1 MEGIKIMEKHRTTY
15 QFIQFLAHR
24 VGLFMILLL
33 VATQGYAQSARSY
46 ETVSPELSLRSTSLS
61 AMQFTAYSD
70 RALEKVGEWL
80 TYMSLLQESR
90 QDSLLYAELSGYVGE
105 LYLEP
110 DVLLIFG
117 SDKLKLE
124 NWLEANQNVETA
136 EVMVS
141 RHEWIDDW
149 AHNGERF
156 ERHLMVNLAVLEGES
171 PAWAGERILTIYL
184 TRINKDFGGEA
195 IETWEIRLGEME

>member
-1 MEGIKIMEKHRTTY
+1 MEKYRTTY
-15 QFIQFLAHR
+15 QIIQFLTHR

-33 VATQGYAQSARSY
+33 VATQGFSQSARSY

-61 AMQFTAYSD
+61 SMQFTAYSD

-90 QDSLLYAELSGYVGE
+90 QDSLLYTELSGYASE

-124 NWLEANQNVETA
+124 NWLEANQNAETG

-149 AHNGERF
+149 AHNGEHF
-156 ERHLMVNLAVLEGES
+156 ERHLMVNLAAPEGQG
-171 PAWAGERILTIYL
+171 PVWKGERVLTIYL
-184 TRINKDFGGEA
+184 ARINKDFGGES
-195 IETWEIRLGEME
+195 IETWEIRLGGME